1 MFTKKKLFKQLT
13 VLGKLYFKKIKGE
26 EKISEEPPNKKQK
39 TSQGMIN
46 THTWMHC
53 VILYRFLFLAKHSM
67 RQSAEIIAKFPSD
80 IC

>member
-13 VLGKLYFKKIKGE
+13 VLGKLYFKKIKDE

-46 THTWMHC
+46 THT
-53 VILYRFLFLAKHSM
+53 
-67 RQSAEIIAKFPSD
+67 
-80 IC
+80 